1 MMKQLGSFL
10 RANALFISLVVGVL
24 FGLLELEGF
33 WPWITPAAV
42 LPWCIFFMLF
52 FTFLSMDPRTL
63 RLHRWHFVIL
73 AFQILCSLCLFYLSR
88 SIDLVLAQGLFICVL
103 MPSAT
108 AAPVIAGKLG
118 GDVTNLTA
126 YTLLSNSITAVLVPL
141 LFPLVNPD
149 VDMPFWSSFVMIL
162 RRIAPLLI
170 GPFLLAILLRFILNC
185 SASVRPLNCSSFAVS
200 SKLILKETPFLLWIY
215 TLVVLMA
222 KMTRDLAAYDGSL
235 SILAAMFLGALV
247 TCILQFYVGKWVGER
262 MPVLSE
268 QETRVTCGQA
278 LGQKNT
284 TLGIWLAGTYLDPIS
299 ALAPAAY
306 IVWQNLFNS
315 WQLSRTVRHK
325 HI

>member
-1 MMKQLGSFL
+1 MKQLWSFL

-24 FGLLELEGF
+24 FGLLQLEGL
-33 WPWITPAAV
+33 WPWVTPAGV
-42 LPWCIFFMLF
+42 LPWCIFLMLF
-52 FTFLSMDPRTL
+52 FTFLRMDPRSL

-73 AFQILCSLCLFYLSR
+73 AFQILCSLLLFVLSR
-88 SIDLVLAQGLFICVL
+88 SVDLVLAQGLFICVL

-149 VDMPFWSSFVMIL
+149 VDLPFWSSFVLIL

-170 GPFLLAILLRFILNC
+170 CPFLLACLLRFLYHQLA
-185 SASVRPLNCSSFAVS
+185 SANSSTHQLASANSSIFRELPFA
-200 SKLILKETPFLLWIY
+200 LWIY
-215 TLVVLMA
+215 TLVVLMS

-235 SILAAMFLGALV
+235 SVLAAMFLGALV
-247 TCILQFYVGKWVGER
+247 TCMLQFYVGKWIGER
-262 MPVLSE
+262 MPVLSP
-268 QETRVTCGQA
+268 QETRVTAGQA

-284 TLGIWLAGTYLDPIS
+284 TLAIWLAGTYLNPIS

-315 WQLSRTVRHK
+315 WQLSRTARHK

>member
-1 MMKQLGSFL
+1 MKQLWSFL

-24 FGLLELEGF
+24 FGLLQLEGL
-33 WPWITPAAV
+33 WPWVTPAGV
-42 LPWCIFFMLF
+42 LPWCIFLMLF
-52 FTFLSMDPRTL
+52 FTFLRMDPRSL

-73 AFQILCSLCLFYLSR
+73 AFQILCSLLLFVLSR

-149 VDMPFWSSFVMIL
+149 VDLPFWSSFVLIL

-170 GPFLLAILLRFILNC
+170 CPFLLASLLRFLYHQLA
-185 SASVRPLNCSSFAVS
+185 SANSS
-200 SKLILKETPFLLWIY
+200 ILKEIPFLLWIY
-215 TLVVLMA
+215 TLVVLMS

-235 SILAAMFLGALV
+235 SVLAAMFLGALV
-247 TCILQFYVGKWVGER
+247 TCMLQFYVGKWIGER
-262 MPVLSE
+262 MPVLSP

-284 TLGIWLAGTYLDPIS
+284 TLAIWLAGTYLNPIS

-315 WQLSRTVRHK
+315 WQLSRTARHK
-325 HI
+325 RI